1 MASPAFAP
9 LQESAAGACAAL
21 VSFGGEFQEVAHAGE
36 ATPQPASV
44 VNGREGAPPSF
55 MGASFVNGEAWCDG
69 GVAFQIFG

>member
-44 VNGREGAPPSF
+44 VNGREGALFCVWLQKSP
-55 MGASFVNGEAWCDG
+55 VYC
-69 GVAFQIFG
+69 